1 MLPLTIHKENPVGSD
16 ILQFIKRNV
25 PPFGVL
31 PITAEDG
38 KAKEEIVTIVLSNE
52 PVAAAD
58 EKMEMDELIA
68 NGSVL
73 GLVEAGESG

>member
-1 MLPLTIHKENPVGSD
+1 MLQLTIHMENPVGSD

-25 PPFGVL
+25 SPFGVL

-38 KAKEEIVTIVLSNE
+38 KAKDEIVTIVLSNE

-58 EKMEMDELIA
+58 EKWRWMSLSLM
-68 NGSVL
+68 GVFSVW
-73 GLVEAGESG
+73 

>member
-1 MLPLTIHKENPVGSD
+1 MLQLTIHMENPVGSD

-25 PPFGVL
+25 SPFGVL